1 MMPRMWTPRRERN
14 GIEVYIHLT
23 YDEDGFW
30 FFDDFIWRLRLNRNL
45 IERILGK
52 GLPVSSRIGEKLE
65 RISNRDLGLIGSIA
79 FIPRCASMMGVT
91 VDLPRTLPNW
101 FSNPPGELWGKL
113 ALGVRSS
120 EAEFP
125 LHYWVEAPMSEDSA
139 NGSGKVK
146 GIVRKYQNPMILRH
160 IPLAYYTAQEI
171 WCRRDPEAR
180 KIGTR
185 ILKMASEDLKWCA
198 ATVDEMDGWWDSVW
212 SQHGDGTPSVT
223 ELRHQ

>member
-1 MMPRMWTPRRERN
+1 
-14 GIEVYIHLT
+14 
-23 YDEDGFW
+23 
-30 FFDDFIWRLRLNRNL
+30 
-45 IERILGK
+45 
-52 GLPVSSRIGEKLE
+52 
-65 RISNRDLGLIGSIA
+65 
-79 FIPRCASMMGVT
+79 MGVT

-101 FSNPPGELWGKL
+101 FSNPPENLWEKL

-120 EAEFP
+120 EAEFS
-125 LHYWVEAPMSEDSA
+125 LHYWFEAPRSEDSA

-160 IPLAYYTAQEI
+160 IPLAYYAAQEI

-180 KIGTR
+180 KIVTR

-212 SQHGDGTPSVT
+212 SVHGDGTPSVT
-223 ELRHQ
+223 ELQELRHQ